1 MDIDR
6 FWQLIEQ
13 ARDAAGPEADRAIRD
28 DDLRDEDPDHDYWN
42 FDDEDLKALVQGDA
56 GLDDLEQELEEDDED
71 GDGEDEEDLTDPV
84 ATALFE
90 LLTKLP
96 AAEIG
101 AFDNV
106 FEDVRAGADQR
117 TLANA
122 AMLIE
127 HGFLGDD
134 SFDDFR
140 AGLVALGRKT
150 FENALANPDSLADH
164 PVVKEIAGARDPRWL
179 GREDLLFV
187 ASHAYATVTGEPE
200 ITFFEFA
207 EALREDAEE
216 SASPDAMTD
225 GPDGTV
231 PEADNHVGND
241 REGSGHEG
249 NDEDWEIT
257 QEAEARR
264 RLPRLS
270 ELFYERSMRNRQR
283 ALDKLGLQG

>member
-6 FWQLIEQ
+6 FWQLIER

-28 DDLRDEDPDHDYWN
+28 DDLRDEDPDHDYWD

-56 GLDDLEQELEEDDED
+56 AADDLEQELEEDDED
-71 GDGEDEEDLTDPV
+71 GDEEDEEDLTDPV
-84 ATALFE
+84 ATALYA

-106 FEDVRAGADQR
+106 FEDVRAGADRR

-122 AMLIE
+122 ALLIE

-150 FENALANPDSLADH
+150 FETAVANPDTLADH

-216 SASPDAMTD
+216 SAGPDAMTD
-225 GPDGTV
+225 GPDGTH
-231 PEADNHVGND
+231 ADD
-241 REGSGHEG
+241 
-249 NDEDWEIT
+249 DEDWEIT
-257 QEAEARR
+257 HEAEARR

-270 ELFYERSMRNRQR
+270 ELFYERSMRNRKR

>member
-1 MDIDR
+1 MDTDR
-6 FWQLIEQ
+6 FWQLIDQ

-28 DDLRDEDPDHDYWN
+28 DDLRDEDPEHDYWN
-42 FDDEDLKALVQGDA
+42 FDDEDLRTLVQGDA
-56 GLDDLEQELEEDDED
+56 GMDDLEQELEDGDED
-71 GDGEDEEDLTDPV
+71 EDGEDEEDLTDPV

-90 LLTKLP
+90 LLIKLP

-122 AMLIE
+122 ALLIE
-127 HGFLGDD
+127 HGFLGDE

-140 AGLVALGRKT
+140 AGLVALGRRT
-150 FENALANPDSLADH
+150 FEAAVASPDSLADH
-164 PVVKEIAGARDPRWL
+164 PVVREIAGARDPRWL
-179 GREDLLFV
+179 GREDMLFV

-207 EALREDAEE
+207 EALRDDAEE
-216 SASPDAMTD
+216 TTGPDAMTD
-225 GPDGTV
+225 GP
-231 PEADNHVGND
+231 PELT
-241 REGSGHEG
+241 
-249 NDEDWEIT
+249 DEDWEIT
-257 QEAEARR
+257 EEGEARR

-270 ELFYERSMRNRQR
+270 ELFYERSMRNRRR
-283 ALDKLGLQG
+283 AMEKLGLQG